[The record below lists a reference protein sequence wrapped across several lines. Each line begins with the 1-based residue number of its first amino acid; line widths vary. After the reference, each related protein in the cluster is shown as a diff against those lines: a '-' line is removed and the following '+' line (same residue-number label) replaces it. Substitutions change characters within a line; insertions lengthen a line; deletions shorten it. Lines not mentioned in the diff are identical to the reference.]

1 MSVPLAPPPPRTD
14 DPEMNGYGTEPTEQL
29 FDVHL
34 QQNLANLL
42 MTVFMTR
49 LALNVWTIY

>member
-1 MSVPLAPPPPRTD
+1 MHVSSTRPPPRTD

>member
-1 MSVPLAPPPPRTD
+1 MSVPLAPPPRTD